1 MHGSLTLLF
10 MQGTHYMEM
19 EVQTPTKRYPC
30 LTFLHGVDRT
40 VVLSCFQVD
49 SRPDGCRCRGSL
61 CISIGP
67 TTRLFLYRCTYTINC
82 NLQGHLFKKINC
94 KDTSQSYTAYSS
106 YSAHIM
112 FSSMVVLCVLTLTVH
127 NETNGGHNGL
137 LARVAAGDTTP
148 AGMFVSHRYALN
160 LRARTL

>member
-1 MHGSLTLLF
+1 MAPLLF

-82 NLQGHLFKKINC
+82 NLQGHL
-94 KDTSQSYTAYSS
+94 T
-106 YSAHIM
+106 
-112 FSSMVVLCVLTLTVH
+112 VLHSLLLLQCTHHVFLNGGPVLTLTVH
-127 NETNGGHNGL
+127 NETNGGRMGC
-137 LARVAAGDTTP
+137 
-148 AGMFVSHRYALN
+148 
-160 LRARTL
+160 

>member
-1 MHGSLTLLF
+1 MAPLLF

-19 EVQTPTKRYPC
+19 GVQTPTKRYPC

-82 NLQGHLFKKINC
+82 NLQGHLFKKKIAR
-94 KDTSQSYTAYSS
+94 TPHSPTQPTPP
-106 YSAHIM
+106 
-112 FSSMVVLCVLTLTVH
+112 TVH
-127 NETNGGHNGL
+127 TSCFPQWWSCVDPNCSQRDKWRTYGV
-137 LARVAAGDTTP
+137 LARVAPETQPQRACLFHTTGTP
-148 AGMFVSHRYALN
+148 LI
-160 LRARTL
+160 

>member
-1 MHGSLTLLF
+1 MAPLLF

-82 NLQGHLFKKINC
+82 NLQGHLTVLHC
-94 KDTSQSYTAYSS
+94 LSSS